1 MSYIYRLYD
10 EDKNVIYV
18 GKTKGNPK
26 IRIRTHFSNYHT
38 YELEDFWRIK
48 VRYFDYVKLDE
59 MNASIYEI
67 YLINKH
73 RPKYNRQFKFD
84 DVKILF
90 ELPELEFCDLIYV
103 EDAGVDLEYY
113 EELYDK
119 LKEMLKSNKRIIS
132 FKEKKDLIN
141 KVSYEVS
148 EIADELLLK
157 ITEAN
162 KKNKQRDLVIAMF
175 ILFLGL
181 KTSDIIEMNIEDID
195 LSKKSVVLADGREL
209 PIPEIMIKDLEK
221 YIEDNC
227 VNKIN
232 FPIFVSQ
239 HYKRLHPRT
248 LQITLK
254 SYFGNLTATDLRK
267 YFIRTLLENSND
279 FELIEEILGVGQRM
293 VLNMLHE
300 IKNKKAS

>member
-26 IRIRTHFSNYHT
+26 IRVRNHFDLWS
-38 YELEDFWRIK
+38 IK

-119 LKEMLKSNKRIIS
+119 LKEMLKIDEEV
-132 FKEKKDLIN
+132 EK
-141 KVSYEVS
+141 
-148 EIADELLLK
+148 DEK
-157 ITEAN
+157 I
-162 KKNKQRDLVIAMF
+162 DM
-175 ILFLGL
+175 
-181 KTSDIIEMNIEDID
+181 
-195 LSKKSVVLADGREL
+195 
-209 PIPEIMIKDLEK
+209 
-221 YIEDNC
+221 
-227 VNKIN
+227 
-232 FPIFVSQ
+232 
-239 HYKRLHPRT
+239 
-248 LQITLK
+248 
-254 SYFGNLTATDLRK
+254 
-267 YFIRTLLENSND
+267 
-279 FELIEEILGVGQRM
+279 
-293 VLNMLHE
+293 
-300 IKNKKAS
+300 